1 MEYEYNM
8 AVPYYNHMVLGASI
22 IDSSIYDTT
31 GWSSTCYDGDYS
43 VHAVENPY
51 GFPLGPNDTYDLSHD
66 TLLLQQ
72 EQKLER
78 LERERLE
85 IERDYCASMKMLL
98 GTQLMELESAK
109 YRQAGTNVVKE
120 ATQRRDGYVI
130 IQIEPDDEVLSPL
143 NNRAGEM
150 SSPYHYSN
158 QLLDTPPYT
167 PKNDRNLISYSKS
180 VEGITSS
187 QGASLENPFCKRIC
201 PRAKFQPATPSHST
215 YLVPPFPIENSH
227 LALKVDF
234 ENEQPKELTSVSL
247 QIEPDLENSGG
258 LTSNSLPLM
267 SHTPT
272 DENVLVTNFL
282 TITPSKQSDESE
294 LDCNNE
300 EILSLI
306 CSTTESTCEII
317 HQTSTRFSFESLD
330 RDLVTKSVS
339 PTPNLTTDTS
349 NFDSNVE
356 FIKWTIPKTKFLK
369 RHEYYKKAESLILC
383 ENRFKTLS
391 IEEEYEDEGIEELSN
406 VKSRDKIQ
414 DRLDVVKSKS
424 RMIKFRSTSSVD
436 RYSQLVQ
443 KTRCRNF
450 RIESVPDL
458 FVNFLSK
465 LDKMPV
471 RVSEN
476 EVIEVIFNLL
486 SPSYQFFVQECNPN
500 TLKDLFNSLK
510 EVFLSD
516 LRKGFLLAKSKVYQ
530 KSQIRKIQ
538 DRAGIPIHRYN
549 SKCTDGEPSNSLS
562 KASMQIVDFDK
573 YLQQLDFSGYSELLL
588 DSLDMPHTLCIDF
601 YDSYFILLVLEY
613 LQLPFISVEIDCG
626 NNNAALSV
634 IRFDMEKVAGYLAS
648 DSCSHCLERVSE
660 VLGTSNHT
668 RKLSELRKLSD
679 RSILF
684 GKSVQLAARVTWPMA
699 SVSELREGY
708 NRVRKRTKR
717 KADRL
722 RVDDSTAMLSRN
734 TVVPSQN
741 WVGIER

>member
-1 MEYEYNM
+1 
-8 AVPYYNHMVLGASI
+8 
-22 IDSSIYDTT
+22 
-31 GWSSTCYDGDYS
+31 
-43 VHAVENPY
+43 
-51 GFPLGPNDTYDLSHD
+51 
-66 TLLLQQ
+66 
-72 EQKLER
+72 
-78 LERERLE
+78 
-85 IERDYCASMKMLL
+85 MLL

-130 IQIEPDDEVLSPL
+130 IQIEPDDEV
-143 NNRAGEM
+143 
-150 SSPYHYSN
+150 
-158 QLLDTPPYT
+158 
-167 PKNDRNLISYSKS
+167 
-180 VEGITSS
+180 
-187 QGASLENPFCKRIC
+187 
-201 PRAKFQPATPSHST
+201 
-215 YLVPPFPIENSH
+215 
-227 LALKVDF
+227 DF

-247 QIEPDLENSGG
+247 QIEPDLENSGD
-258 LTSNSLPLM
+258 LTSNSLPFM

-306 CSTTESTCEII
+306 CSTTESTCKII
-317 HQTSTRFSFESLD
+317 HQTPTRFSFESFD

-443 KTRCRNF
+443 ETRCRNF
-450 RIESVPDL
+450 QIESVPDL

-486 SPSYQFFVQECNPN
+486 SPS
-500 TLKDLFNSLK
+500 L
-510 EVFLSD
+510 
-516 LRKGFLLAKSKVYQ
+516 
-530 KSQIRKIQ
+530 
-538 DRAGIPIHRYN
+538 
-549 SKCTDGEPSNSLS
+549 
-562 KASMQIVDFDK
+562 
-573 YLQQLDFSGYSELLL
+573 
-588 DSLDMPHTLCIDF
+588 
-601 YDSYFILLVLEY
+601 LEY
-613 LQLPFISVEIDCG
+613 LQLPFISVEIDCD
-626 NNNAALSV
+626 NNNAALPV

-648 DSCSHCLERVSE
+648 DCCSHCLERVSE
-660 VLGTSNHT
+660 LLGTTNHT

-699 SVSELREGY
+699 SVSELRESY

-741 WVGIER
+741 WVGIERGRNTTTSDH